1 MDKKEDVKRLSMHQ
15 SNILNCICDLV
26 WPPLFSVFMLKP
38 QVFLGQ
44 VWLFRLPLTD
54 SYQTINISGVY
65 LPRLAA
71 LYTRTPQSQT
81 FF

>member
-1 MDKKEDVKRLSMHQ
+1 MHQ

-26 WPPLFSVFMLKP
+26 WPPLICVFMLKP

-44 VWLFRLPLTD
+44 VWLFGLQLAD
-54 SYQTINISGVY
+54 SYQTINISDVY
-65 LPRLAA
+65 LPRSAA
-71 LYTRTPQSQT
+71 LYTRTPQSRT